1 MNANDT
7 DSFDFAAFFK
17 SELTIPWSHCRTS
30 SLKAASERAIVVL
43 SEKSYAGNFLT
54 GKHVVACECSWH
66 TELRSNSQRNGAAAT
81 TDRSTIARHIENTFP
96 RQKFQTTIPKSFRL
110 SSSKAITIFD
120 FHAQYSEKKSAW
132 LCNLTIFGANWRSRG
147 NSFSAYI
154 DWLSKK
160 QPFDAFESFAKI
172 I

>member
-120 FHAQYSEKKSAW
+120 FHAQYSEKNRLDCAISQYS
-132 LCNLTIFGANWRSRG
+132 GQ
-147 NSFSAYI
+147 I
-154 DWLSKK
+154 DEAEETASVRISIDYRKNNPSTLLNRLRK
-160 QPFDAFESFAKI
+160 
-172 I
+172 